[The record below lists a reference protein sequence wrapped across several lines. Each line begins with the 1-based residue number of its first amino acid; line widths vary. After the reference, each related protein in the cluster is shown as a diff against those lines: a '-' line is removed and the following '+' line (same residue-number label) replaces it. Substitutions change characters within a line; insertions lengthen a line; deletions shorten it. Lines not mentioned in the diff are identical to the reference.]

1 MKEMS
6 GKGKR
11 HVGAFMALYLEDI
24 YRIKALVENSNRGF
38 FEMRG
43 VLLSL
48 HFWTNFAEQWCLTH
62 STIHIN
68 T

>member
-11 HVGAFMALYLEDI
+11 HIGAFMALYLEDI
-24 YRIKALVENSNRGF
+24 YRIKSLVENSNRGF

-43 VLLSL
+43 VRL
-48 HFWTNFAEQWCLTH
+48 
-62 STIHIN
+62 
-68 T
+68 